1 VLDFSRKEV
10 VDYVF
15 NEICNILDQANIEYV
30 KWDMNRSLA
39 DCYSRTTADQGQVL
53 YDYVLGL
60 YDFLERLVTRY
71 PNLLIEGC
79 SGGGGRFDAGMLY
92 YSPQIWCS
100 DNTDAIDRIRIQYGT
115 SFAYPACTV
124 GAHVST
130 VPNHQ
135 TGRITPLRTRT
146 VTAMAGMF
154 GYELDPKNLTEEE
167 KEQIR
172 QDIRD
177 YKACEPLV
185 RNGMYYRLTNP
196 FEDEVGAWEFV
207 SEDGTDVLVSAVM
220 LEVHGNMTANYIRL
234 KGLRADCMYREL
246 ASGREYPANVLM
258 QVGIPLPIEMGE
270 YLAYQF
276 RFELC
281 S

>member
-1 VLDFSRKEV
+1 
-10 VDYVF
+10 
-15 NEICNILDQANIEYV
+15 
-30 KWDMNRSLA
+30 
-39 DCYSRTTADQGQVL
+39 
-53 YDYVLGL
+53 
-60 YDFLERLVTRY
+60 
-71 PNLLIEGC
+71 
-79 SGGGGRFDAGMLY
+79 MLY